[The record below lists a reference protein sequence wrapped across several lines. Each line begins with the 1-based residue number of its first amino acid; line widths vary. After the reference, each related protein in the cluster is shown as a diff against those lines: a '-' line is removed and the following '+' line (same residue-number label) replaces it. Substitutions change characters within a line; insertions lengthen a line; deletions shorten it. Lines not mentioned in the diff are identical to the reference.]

1 MATTDTVVT
10 SALKMVPSPGSGEW
24 YFAVLVIGVVAVLV
38 GLRFV
43 DKKFR
48 SEKTPSDTEGLP
60 CTQHSTEIAERRSD
74 YVKISG
80 DLHSMELRII
90 DRMDEKL
97 AEERTRAEQRDAA
110 LRRELSDTRTE
121 LTDRIDDRIDKLE
134 ERLVA
139 SIGAMFR
146 SSSHSPQLP
155 FQTHK
160 E

>member
-1 MATTDTVVT
+1 MATTDTLVS

-24 YFAVLVIGVVAVLV
+24 YFAILVLGIGAVAV
-38 GLRFV
+38 GLRWV

-48 SEKTPSDTEGLP
+48 SPDTSPEDAGGLP
-60 CTQHSTEIAERRSD
+60 CAQHSKEIAERRTD
-74 YVKISG
+74 YVKIS
-80 DLHSMELRII
+80 DELHNMEIRII

-97 AEERTRAEQRDAA
+97 AEERKAADQRDAA
-110 LRRELSDTRTE
+110 IRRELSETRVE

-146 SSSHSPQLP
+146 SSPGGS
-155 FQTHK
+155 
-160 E
+160 